1 MNVIFANKIR
11 VGNKLVEQNHGNR
24 QRTDEQLNEHQSPET
39 K

>member
-1 MNVIFANKIR
+1 MLFLQIKYVSETSY
-11 VGNKLVEQNHGNR
+11 VVEQNHGNR